1 MKYIYAPGCALMIH
15 KPHLAEKLKTVIEE
29 MYGPMDTLLS
39 CCFNTPELEEETCI
53 ITPCTTC
60 NNRYRTLYKDKNCT
74 SSYFLA
80 TLAES
85 ETFPFPDYQG
95 MNMSIQDTCS
105 GRTDDLYLNAIRK
118 LLKRMNINIVEAER
132 SGKRGKC
139 CGQTLYGK
147 APQEKVETFMK
158 NRAQE
163 MPAEN
168 VVVYCASCIQGIS
181 LGNKK
186 ARFIIDLLFNEPTE
200 PDHSGIV
207 SWNNRLG
214 EFRKTH

>member
-1 MKYIYAPGCALMIH
+1 MKYLYAPGCALMIY

-29 MYGPMDTLLS
+29 QYGKMETLLS
-39 CCFNTPELEEETCI
+39 CCFNTPNLEKGTCI
-53 ITPCTTC
+53 ITPCSTC
-60 NNRYRTLYKDKNCT
+60 NNRYRSLYKDNDCT

-85 ETFPFPDYQG
+85 KTFPFPDYKG
-95 MNMSIQDTCS
+95 ISMSIQDTCS
-105 GRTDDLYLNAIRK
+105 GRTDDLYLDAIRK
-118 LLKRMNINIVEAER
+118 LLKRMNINIVEAAK

-147 APQEKVETFMK
+147 VPQEKVETFMR

-163 MPAEN
+163 MPEED
-168 VVVYCASCIQGIS
+168 VVVYCASCIQGIT
-181 LGNKK
+181 LGNKR

-200 PDHSGIV
+200 ADQSGIV
-207 SWNNRLG
+207 SWNKRLVD
-214 EFRKTH
+214 FRNSN